1 MEPRHLLYKKGQ
13 NPMDI
18 TQISALL
25 LILGTTLIYTGFG
38 VSPWGIYTE
47 QNIQAKSK
55 LLEAQRGR
63 WFVGQ
68 AIVIFGGM
76 VAVAGL
82 LYLIPIFRD
91 SQGALLAVMAGVAF
105 VLGHIFWFWE
115 VGLRAVRPQLFA
127 KNELQGWWY
136 RTYSIFVLLALAVLG
151 AAFWVQGTHPV
162 LGAGL
167 FGGAGLTLVLTIID
181 KGVPPF
187 VYYALTL
194 AIGLT
199 LLF

>member
-1 MEPRHLLYKKGQ
+1 LD
-13 NPMDI
+13 N
-18 TQISALL
+18 TQITALL
-25 LILGTTLIYTGFG
+25 LVLGTMLIYTGFG

-47 QNIQAKSK
+47 QNIQAKLK
-55 LLEAQRGR
+55 LLEAQPGR

-68 AIVIFGGM
+68 AIVILGGII
-76 VAVAGL
+76 AVTGF

-91 SQGALLAVMAGVAF
+91 SRGALLALMAGVGF

-115 VGLRAVRPQLFA
+115 VGLRAIRPQRFA
-127 KNELQGWWY
+127 KNELPGWWY

-167 FGGAGLTLVLTIID
+167 FGGAGLILVLTIMD

-187 VYYALTL
+187 VYYAMTL